1 MKKAKKTAKT
11 KKHTL
16 GFPVVTTESV
26 PGHATGEYVGFVW
39 GTTVRAKFIGHDIL
53 AAVKTLMGGEVWQ
66 YTEMINNAKQF
77 VINRMVKNAKA
88 LGADAVVN
96 ARLGSAQ
103 IIPGTIEIFAYGTA
117 VTLKKK

>member
-1 MKKAKKTAKT
+1 
-11 KKHTL
+11 
-16 GFPVVTTESV
+16 
-26 PGHATGEYVGFVW
+26 
-39 GTTVRAKFIGHDIL
+39 
-53 AAVKTLMGGEVWQ
+53 
-66 YTEMINNAKQF
+66 
-77 VINRMVKNAKA
+77 MVKNAKA